1 MSAPRDWVQEKVRQW
16 AGFAD
21 EDLKVAQL
29 ILSAPDQ
36 CSFRLAAY
44 HAQQCAEKYLKACL
58 VCRGVD
64 FPYTHNISI
73 LLELCSEHRLPI
85 AGISE
90 SDALSRYA
98 ISTRYPGEDK
108 VVSQQEATIA
118 IELAVAVR
126 EVARAFLS
134 SHGIQGMPTSI
145 EGRK

>member
-1 MSAPRDWVQEKVRQW
+1 MSAPRDLIQDKVRQW

-29 ILSAPDQ
+29 ILSAPDP

-58 VCRGVD
+58 VCCEVD

-73 LLELCSEHRLPI
+73 LLELCSEHGLPTV
-85 AGISE
+85 GIDE

-98 ISTRYPGEDK
+98 ISTRYPGEDR
-108 VVSQQEATIA
+108 VVSREEARTA
-118 IELAVAVR
+118 IELAAAVR
-126 EVARAFLS
+126 EAARAFLLS
-134 SHGIQGMPTSI
+134 QRI
-145 EGRK
+145 EGLSDNP